1 MLYRHGDVL
10 LARVPQLP
18 HTAQPKPD
26 VILARG
32 EVTVHSHRI
41 LETHS
46 AQMYNFNADT
56 YLEIRAPKATL
67 VHEEHRA
74 ITLEQGVYKV
84 WMQREYRPDANRW
97 VKD

>member
-18 HTAQPKPD
+18 AKAQTKPG

-32 EVTVHSHRI
+32 EVTGHSHRI
-41 LETHS
+41 LETNH
-46 AQMYNFNADT
+46 AQMYSFDAET

-67 VHEEHRA
+67 IHEEHRA
-74 ITLEQGVYKV
+74 IVLEQGFYKV
-84 WMQREYRPDANRW
+84 WMQREYRPEANRW
-97 VKD
+97 VED